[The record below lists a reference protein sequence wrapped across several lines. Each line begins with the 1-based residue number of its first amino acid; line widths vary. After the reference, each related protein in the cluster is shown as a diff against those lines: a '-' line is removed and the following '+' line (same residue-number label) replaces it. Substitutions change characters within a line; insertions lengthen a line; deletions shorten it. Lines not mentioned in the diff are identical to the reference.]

1 LIKNE
6 YLELNIKRWVLKVK
20 KLAIF
25 DIDYTITKKE
35 TLMEFFKYAI
45 KNDKKNI
52 RFLPR
57 AIFCGS
63 MYKLKLYDER
73 KVKEKFLKFIDG
85 MKEKD
90 LAILVKDFYNS
101 KLKKIL
107 YEDAL
112 NMITKLKNEGYD
124 IYLISASPE
133 FYVNE
138 FNNIKEVDKIIGTRF
153 NFVNGI
159 FMRTMEGDNCKGEEK
174 VRRLKEFLKEEKIEV
189 DFKESYMF
197 SDSLSDKPL
206 LDLVG
211 KPYLINYKK
220 NHTIEILRW
229 K

>member
-1 LIKNE
+1 L
-6 YLELNIKRWVLKVK
+6 K

-25 DIDYTITKKE
+25 DIDYTITKNE
-35 TLMEFFKYAI
+35 TLMELFKFVI
-45 KNDKKNI
+45 KNDMKNI

-57 AIFCGS
+57 AIYCGS
-63 MYKLKLYDER
+63 MYAIKIYDEK

-85 MKEKD
+85 IKEEE
-90 LAILVKDFYNS
+90 LAKLVKKFYEE
-101 KLKKIL
+101 KLKTII
-107 YEDAL
+107 YEDAIS
-112 NMITKLKNEGYD
+112 MMRKLKNEGYD

-133 FYVNE
+133 FYINE
-138 FNNIKEVDKIIGTRF
+138 FYNIKEVDKIIGTKF
-153 NFVNGI
+153 NFSDGI
-159 FMRTMEGDNCKGEEK
+159 FTRKMSGENCKGEEK
-174 VRRLKEFLKEEKIEV
+174 VRRLKEVLKKEKIEV

-220 NHTIEILRW
+220 NHSIEILMW

>member
-1 LIKNE
+1 ME
-6 YLELNIKRWVLKVK
+6 

-35 TLMEFFKYAI
+35 TLMELFKYVI
-45 KNDKKNI
+45 KKDMKNI
-52 RFLPR
+52 RFIPR
-57 AIFCGS
+57 AIYCGS
-63 MYKLKLYDER
+63 MYALKIYDER

-85 MKEKD
+85 IKEQD
-90 LAILVKDFYNS
+90 LAEIVKKFYDE
-101 KLKKIL
+101 KLRTIL

-112 NMITKLKNEGYD
+112 TMMKKLKNEGYD

-133 FYVNE
+133 FYINE
-138 FNNIKEVDKIIGTRF
+138 FYNIAEVDKIIGTKF
-153 NFVNGI
+153 NFRNGI
-159 FMRTMEGDNCKGEEK
+159 FTREMDGENCKGEEK
-174 VRRLKEFLKEEKIEV
+174 VRRLKEVLNDEGIEV

-211 KPYLINYKK
+211 KPYLINYRK
-220 NHTIEILRW
+220 NHHMEILNW

>member
-1 LIKNE
+1 
-6 YLELNIKRWVLKVK
+6 VK

-25 DIDYTITKKE
+25 DIDYTITKRE
-35 TLMEFFKYAI
+35 TLMELFKYTI
-45 KNDKKNI
+45 KIDKKNI

-57 AIFCGS
+57 AIFCGI
-63 MYKLKLYDER
+63 MYMLKIYDER
-73 KVKEKFLKFIDG
+73 MVKEKFLKFIDG
-85 MKEKD
+85 IKEND
-90 LAILVKDFYNS
+90 LARLVKGFYRDR
-101 KLKKIL
+101 LTTIL

-112 NMITKLKNEGYD
+112 YMMKKLKREGYD

-133 FYVNE
+133 FYVKE
-138 FNNIKEVDKIIGTRF
+138 FYNIKEVDKIIGTRF
-153 NFVNGI
+153 HFSDGV
-159 FMRTMEGDNCKGEEK
+159 FTRKMEGKNCKGDEK
-174 VRRLKEFLKEEKIEV
+174 VRRLEEVLKTEKIEV

-220 NHTIEILRW
+220 NHHIEILKW

>member
-1 LIKNE
+1 M
-6 YLELNIKRWVLKVK
+6 K

-35 TLMEFFKYAI
+35 TLMELFKYVI
-45 KNDKKNI
+45 KNDKRNL

-57 AIFCGS
+57 AIFCGI
-63 MYKLKLYDER
+63 MYGVKIYDEK

-85 MKEKD
+85 IKEQDLAELVKNFYKEK
-90 LAILVKDFYNS
+90 LQT
-101 KLKKIL
+101 IL

-112 NMITKLKNEGYD
+112 KMMKKLKYEGYD

-133 FYVNE
+133 FYINE
-138 FNNIKEVDKIIGTRF
+138 FYNIKEVDKIIGTKF
-153 NFVNGI
+153 SFKNGVFI
-159 FMRTMEGDNCKGEEK
+159 RKMEGENCKGIEK
-174 VRRLKEFLKEEKIEV
+174 VKRLKEVLKNEKIEV

-220 NHTIEILRW
+220 DHNIEILKW

>member
-1 LIKNE
+1 M
-6 YLELNIKRWVLKVK
+6 K

-35 TLMEFFKYAI
+35 TLMELFKYVM
-45 KNDKKNI
+45 KNDKRNI

-57 AIFCGS
+57 AIYSGS
-63 MYKLKLYDER
+63 MYALGIYDER
-73 KVKEKFLKFIDG
+73 KVKEKFLKFIDQIQ
-85 MKEKD
+85 EEE
-90 LAILVKDFYNS
+90 LAKLVKKFYHE
-101 KLKKIL
+101 KLSTIL

-112 NMITKLKNEGYD
+112 KMMKKLKNEGYE

-133 FYVNE
+133 FYINE
-138 FNNIKEVDKIIGTRF
+138 FYNIKEVDKIIGTKF
-153 NFVNGI
+153 IFKNGI
-159 FMRTMEGDNCKGEEK
+159 FTRKMEGCNCKGEEK
-174 VRRLKEFLKEEKIEV
+174 VRRLKEVLKNENIEV

-211 KPYLINYKK
+211 KPYLINYRKK
-220 NHTIEILRW
+220 HNIEILKW